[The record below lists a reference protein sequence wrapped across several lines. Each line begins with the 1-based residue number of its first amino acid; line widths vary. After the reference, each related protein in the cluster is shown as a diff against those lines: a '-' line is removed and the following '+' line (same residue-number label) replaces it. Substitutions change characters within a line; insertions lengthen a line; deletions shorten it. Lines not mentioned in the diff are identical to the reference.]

1 MKHVLA
7 VVMVVSLSGCHTF
20 MKMKPDYAELPVDTL
35 REIAVQI
42 EQAVKDGER
51 EPQIEDRGGVVLG
64 TDTIKQAIRTRAA
77 RAHLVEAFLLTGH
90 AWERRNGMM
99 EILRTSEYKKSGT
112 SRDRDRNAMVVMGE
126 GADRWA
132 LYEGIIDAGNF
143 PSKSLGA
150 VQRIFFEARVQVMAD
165 GIKYEDESGNVAYK
179 GGQPPA
185 APAP

>member
-7 VVMVVSLSGCHTF
+7 LVLVAGLSGCHTF
-20 MKMKPDYAELPVDTL
+20 VKMKPDYAELPVDTL

-51 EPQIEDRGGVVLG
+51 EPQIEDRGGVVLS

-77 RAHLVEAFLLTGH
+77 RAHLVEAFLQTGH
-90 AWERRNGMM
+90 AWERRNGML
-99 EILRTSEYKKSGT
+99 EIIRSREYKKFGT
-112 SRDRDRNAMVVMGE
+112 SRDRDRNAMVIMGE

-143 PSKSLGA
+143 PGKSLGA
-150 VQRIFFEARVQVMAD
+150 VQRIFFEARLEVLSD
-165 GIKYEDESGNVAYK
+165 GVKYEDESGNVAYK
-179 GGQPPA
+179 GGQPA
-185 APAP
+185 AAEGQ